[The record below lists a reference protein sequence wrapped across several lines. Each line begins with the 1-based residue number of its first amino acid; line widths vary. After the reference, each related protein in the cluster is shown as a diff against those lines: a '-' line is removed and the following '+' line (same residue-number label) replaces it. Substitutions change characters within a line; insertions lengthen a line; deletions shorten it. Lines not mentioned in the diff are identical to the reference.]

1 QGQLVQSGA
10 TTTKP
15 GSSVKISC
23 KTSGYRFNFYH
34 INWIRQTAGRGPEW
48 MGWIS
53 PYSGDKNLAPAFQ
66 DRVNMTTDTEVPV
79 TSFTSTGAAY
89 MEIRNLTSDDTGTY
103 FCAKGLLR
111 DGSST
116 WLPYLWGQGTLL
128 TVSSASTG
136 GGGSGGGGSGGG
148 GSGGGG

>member
-34 INWIRQTAGRGPEW
+34 INWIW

-89 MEIRNLTSDDTGTY
+89 MENLTSDDTGTY

-128 TVSSASTG
+128 T
-136 GGGSGGGGSGGG
+136 
-148 GSGGGG
+148 

>member
-1 QGQLVQSGA
+1 QLVQSGA
-10 TTTKP
+10 ELKKP
-15 GSSVKISC
+15 GASVKISC

-53 PYSGDKNLAPAFQ
+53 PYSAPAFQ
-66 DRVNMTTDTEVPV
+66 DRVIMTTDTEVPV

-89 MEIRNLTSDDTGTY
+89 MEIRNTY

-128 TVSSASTG
+128 TVSSASTKG
-136 GGGSGGGGSGGG
+136 PCLVKDYFYSLS
-148 GSGGGG
+148 SVVTVPS